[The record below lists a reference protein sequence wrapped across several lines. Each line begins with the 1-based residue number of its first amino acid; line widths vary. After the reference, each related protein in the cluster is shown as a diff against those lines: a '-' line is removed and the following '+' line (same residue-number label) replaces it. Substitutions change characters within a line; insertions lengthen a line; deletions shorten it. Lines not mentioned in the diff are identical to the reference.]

1 MENLENHKAM
11 IARICIAM
19 KDAKK
24 RDIAIALKLTP
35 QELSSMLHGS
45 LPMDNVTFKT
55 LMDILGL
62 DEEQK
67 DRILDVFE
75 EQIKR

>member
-1 MENLENHKAM
+1 MQDLKNNNAM
-11 IARICIAM
+11 LARICIAM

-24 RDIAIALKLTP
+24 RDIAIKLKLTP

-55 LMDILGL
+55 LLDILGL
-62 DEEQK
+62 DEKQK
-67 DRILDVFE
+67 DGILLS
-75 EQIKR
+75 IGL